1 MKRPTSTATRSISI
15 SISSLTKKHAI
26 TIVVVAVLIAAALL
40 NYLLGMKKR
49 RQNDASYYSSS
60 ARNVPIAARMDL
72 PPTVGNPTG
81 PNRGPVRPPGPG
93 DFDDPSV
100 Y

>member
-26 TIVVVAVLIAAALL
+26 TIVVVAVLMAAALL
-40 NYLLGMKKR
+40 YYLLGMKKL
-49 RQNDASYYSSS
+49 QNEASYSSS